1 MFSRID
7 SIEYFLPS
15 KKKFDKKNFNK
26 IYSKTGIVNTRVK
39 KLSDDVIDLAYAA
52 SIKLGKK
59 IKNIDG
65 IIFVTQTPRYLL
77 PSCSC
82 ILQEKLSKFTNKE
95 IYTIDLNM
103 GCSGFNYGLSI
114 ADSLIK
120 NKICKKIL
128 LICSDAYS
136 DYISK
141 NNSNKYIF
149 SDAASATLISSSNIR
164 KINKFDFYTDG
175 SKHQSIIIKKNNN
188 SRLEFSMNG
197 REVFAFTLN
206 EVPKFINNYLKKV
219 KKNKN
224 SFKKFFFHQASGFI
238 LDNLSRKYGE
248 KLVYKNVKY
257 IGNTTSSSIPIS
269 LKLAMKSKAIKKGDD
284 LLLCGFGVGLSI
296 SIVSIKI

>member
-1 MFSRID
+1 MFSKIE

-15 KKKFDKKNFNK
+15 KKIFEKKNFNK
-26 IYSKTGIVNTRVK
+26 IYSKTGILNTREK
-39 KLSDDVIDLAYAA
+39 KLSHDVIDLAYSA
-52 SIKLGKK
+52 SIKLGSK
-59 IKNIDG
+59 IKNVDG

-82 ILQEKLSKFTNKE
+82 ILQDKLSKFLNKK
-95 IYTIDLNM
+95 IFTIDLNM
-103 GCSGFNYGLSI
+103 GCSGYNYGLSM

-128 LICSDAYS
+128 LVCSDAYS

-149 SDAASATLISSSNIR
+149 SDAASATLISYSKVQ
-164 KINKFDFYTDG
+164 KINKFEFYTDG
-175 SKHQSIIIKKNNN
+175 SKHQSIIIKKNDK
-188 SRLEFSMNG
+188 SKLEFSMNG

-206 EVPKFINNYLKKV
+206 EVPKFINNYLKNIKRS
-219 KKNKN
+219 KNF
-224 SFKKFFFHQASGFI
+224 FKKFFLHQASGFI
-238 LDNLSRKYGE
+238 LDNLSRKYG
-248 KLVYKNVKY
+248 KDLVYKNVKY

-269 LKLAMKSKAIKKGDD
+269 LKLALKSKDIKKGDD